1 MKPGSKQ
8 KISFKN
14 TDSNSESVI
23 KQKNVP
29 LPKASIYKKKVF
41 TWFMHVTYILVL
53 YKISQACVVWL
64 VSVGM
69 GFIHVLDPGN

>member
-1 MKPGSKQ
+1 MDKQPSYSEMKPGSKQ

-29 LPKASIYKKKVF
+29 LPKASIYIKNDVF
-41 TWFMHVTYILVL
+41 KMV
-53 YKISQACVVWL
+53 SACRAL
-64 VSVGM
+64 C
-69 GFIHVLDPGN
+69 